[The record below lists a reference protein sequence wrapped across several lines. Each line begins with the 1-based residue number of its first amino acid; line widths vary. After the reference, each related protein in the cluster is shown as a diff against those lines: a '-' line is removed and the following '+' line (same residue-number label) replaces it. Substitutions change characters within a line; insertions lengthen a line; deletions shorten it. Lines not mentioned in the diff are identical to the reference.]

1 MVAKWQRI
9 GLQCRRQRFSS
20 WVRKIP
26 WRGKWQL
33 TPVLLPGKSMD
44 GGAWQ
49 VTVHGVSK
57 SWTQLSNFTY
67 TSLIPDV
74 RFTILSMQ
82 SVALSAFTLLYS
94 HHQHFRSFSSSP
106 DKTRPIKH
114 LTLYCPI
121 PGTTVLLCLN
131 LTTLD
136 MSYKCNNN
144 TF

>member
-1 MVAKWQRI
+1 MGR
-9 GLQCRRQRFSS
+9 
-20 WVRKIP
+20 
-26 WRGKWQL
+26 
-33 TPVLLPGKSMD
+33 
-44 GGAWQ
+44 GAWQ

-67 TSLIPDV
+67 TSLKPDV
-74 RFTILSMQ
+74 RFTILSMP
-82 SVALSAFTLLYS
+82 SVALSTFALLHS

-106 DKTRPIKH
+106 DETQPIKH
-114 LTLYCPI
+114 LTPYSPI

-136 MSYKCNNN
+136 MSYKYNNN